1 MAVARTLHGARI
13 LLASQPLEALG
24 REITTRW
31 PAHRGIVIADA
42 TVAALHGER
51 LRAAIGAETV
61 LTFPPG
67 EGAKTREHW
76 AALTDRLLALGCGRD
91 TVLVALGGGV
101 TGDLAGFVAA
111 TYLRGVPFV
120 QCPTSLLA
128 MIDAAIGGKCGVDT
142 PAGKNLVGAIHHPG
156 IVWIDPTFLDTLP
169 LAARR
174 EGLAEAIKH
183 AVIAD
188 ATYLEWLLA
197 QMPTLVAPAPIPRAI
212 ADMLVDRSVAI
223 KCEVVAADEREA
235 NRRQVLNFGHT
246 IGHAIEQVSAFA
258 IAHGEAV
265 AIGMVAEAQLA
276 VRLGLAAA
284 DVPDRMVAVL
294 GAAGLPV
301 AIPPSM
307 DRTALVAAT
316 RQDKKA
322 RAGAV
327 RYALPMAIGAMA
339 GAERGYGIPVEEA
352 AVLQTLT
359 EM

>member
-1 MAVARTLHGARI
+1 MTAARTLHGARI
-13 LLASQPLEALG
+13 ILAQEPPDALG
-24 REITTRW
+24 RLIAARW
-31 PAHRGIVIADA
+31 PAHRVVLIADT
-42 TVAALHGER
+42 TVAHWHGER
-51 LRAAIGAETV
+51 LRVALGSEAV
-61 LTFPPG
+61 LTFPAG
-67 EGAKTREHW
+67 EAAKTRAQW
-76 AALTDRLLALGCGRD
+76 GALTDALLAQGCGRD

-128 MIDAAIGGKCGVDT
+128 MIDAAIGGKSGVDT

-197 QMPTLVAPAPIPRAI
+197 AMPTLVDPAPIPHAI
-212 ADMLVDRSVAI
+212 AATLVDRSVAI
-223 KCEVVAADEREA
+223 KADVVAADEREA
-235 NRRQVLNFGHT
+235 NRRQVLNLGHT
-246 IGHAIEQVSAFA
+246 IGHAIEQVSGYA
-258 IAHGEAV
+258 IPHGAAV
-265 AIGMVAEAQLA
+265 AIGMVAEARLA

-284 DVPDRMVAVL
+284 DVPDRIVAVL
-294 GAAGLPV
+294 RAAGLP
-301 AIPPSM
+301 ITCPPTL
-307 DRTALVAAT
+307 DRTAILAAT
-316 RQDKKA
+316 RQDKKT
-322 RAGAV
+322 RGGAV
-327 RYALPMAIGAMA
+327 RYALPAAIGRMA
-339 GAERGYGIPVEEA
+339 GAELGYGIPVEESV
-352 AVLQTLT
+352 VLQTLT

>member
-1 MAVARTLHGARI
+1 MSVARTLHGARI
-13 LLASQPLEALG
+13 LLASEPPAALG
-24 REITTRW
+24 REITRRW
-31 PAHRGIVIADA
+31 PAHRVILISDA
-42 TVAALHGER
+42 IVAARHGER
-51 LRAAIGAETV
+51 LREALGAETV
-61 LTFPPG
+61 LTFPAG
-67 EGAKTREHW
+67 EASKTRERW

-156 IVWIDPTFLDTLP
+156 IVWIDPSFLDTLP
-169 LAARR
+169 LPARR

-197 QMPTLVAPAPIPRAI
+197 QMPTLVDPAPIPRAT
-212 ADMLVDRSVAI
+212 ADALVARSVAI
-223 KCEVVAADEREA
+223 KCEVVAADECEA
-235 NRRQVLNFGHT
+235 NRRQVLNLGHT
-246 IGHAIEQVSAFA
+246 IGHAIEQVSGYA

-265 AIGMVAEAQLA
+265 AIGMVVEARLA
-276 VRLGLAAA
+276 VHLGLAAA
-284 DVPDRMVAVL
+284 DVPERIVAVL
-294 GAAGLPV
+294 RAAGLPV
-301 AIPPSM
+301 EIPASV
-307 DRTALVAAT
+307 DRAALLAAT

-322 RAGAV
+322 RGGAV
-327 RYALPMAIGAMA
+327 RYALPMAIGEMA
-339 GAERGYGIPVEEA
+339 GAQRGYGIPVADA